1 MTDTKEA
8 ATQIKE
14 IDRVTIRFAGDS
26 GDGIQ
31 LSGSQFTLATA
42 RLGNDLSTLPDFPA
56 EIRAPAGTLPGVSS
70 FQISFSENPIF
81 TPGDQPDV
89 LVVMNPAA
97 LKVNLKDLT
106 EGGIIVAN
114 ANAFMPANLKKAGYD
129 SNPLEDGS
137 LKAYRVIPL
146 PITQLNARALVDTPL
161 TKKEIDRSKNFFALG
176 VVYWLFDRPVEP
188 TVEWVQDKFKK
199 RPEIAEANVTSLKTG
214 YNYALTTEVFTSHYR
229 VRKADMEPGE
239 YRNIT
244 GTEATALGLVAAARL
259 ADKALFYGSY
269 PITPASDI
277 LHELAKF
284 KQFDVR
290 TFQAEDEIA
299 AVCST
304 IGAAYAGAVS
314 VTGTSGPGL
323 ALKAEAIGLAVM
335 TELPIVIIN
344 VQRAGPSTGMPTK
357 TEQGDLAMAFN
368 GRHGESPVAILAAS
382 SPSDCFTM
390 AMEAV
395 RIAVQH
401 MTPLILLTDGYLVN
415 GAEPWRLPDVDDL
428 SRIRITQDADP
439 ETFQPYGRDPET
451 LARPWVTPGHPGLE
465 HRIGGLEK
473 AEGTGIVSHDPLN
486 HERMVGLRAEK
497 IARIAHDIP
506 ELDVE
511 GEQAGDILVLGWGST
526 YGAIVSACL
535 QMRTE
540 GVRVSNAQLRYLNP
554 FPRNLG
560 SILSRFKLVLV
571 PELNLG
577 QLRDILAARY
587 PGNRYMGLNK
597 VQGQPFKISEIRAKL
612 EEILET
618 GVTVQS

>member
-1 MTDTKEA
+1 MADTKEVT
-8 ATQIKE
+8 TQIKE
-14 IDRVTIRFAGDS
+14 VDRVTIRFAGDS

-106 EGGIIVAN
+106 DGGIIVAN
-114 ANAFMPANLKKAGYD
+114 ANTFVPANLKKAGYD

-146 PITQLNARALVDTPL
+146 PITELNARALADAPL

-176 VVYWLFDRPVEP
+176 VVYWLFDRPVES
-188 TVEWVQDKFKK
+188 TVEWVQDKFKR
-199 RPEIAEANVTSLKTG
+199 RPEIAKANVTSLKTG

-259 ADKALFYGSY
+259 ADKPLFYGSY

-299 AVCST
+299 AVCAT
-304 IGAAYAGAVS
+304 IGASYAGAIAI
-314 VTGTSGPGL
+314 TGTSGPGL

-415 GAEPWRLPDVDDL
+415 GAEPWRLPDVEEL
-428 SRIRITQDADP
+428 KRIRITQDADP

-473 AEGTGIVSHDPLN
+473 AEGTGVVSHDPLN

-506 ELDVE
+506 ELEVE
-511 GEQAGDILVLGWGST
+511 GERSGDLLVLGWGST
-526 YGAIVSACL
+526 YGAIISACR

-577 QLRDILAARY
+577 QLRDVLAARY

-597 VQGQPFKISEIRAKL
+597 VQGQPFKIGDIRAKL

-618 GVTVQS
+618 GVTV

>member
-8 ATQIKE
+8 TTQIKE

-114 ANAFMPANLKKAGYD
+114 ANTFMPANLKKAGYD

-188 TVEWVQDKFKK
+188 TVEWVQDKFKR
-199 RPEIAEANVTSLKTG
+199 RPEIATANVTSLKTG

-259 ADKALFYGSY
+259 ADKTLFYGSY

-304 IGAAYAGAVS
+304 IGAAYAGAVAI
-314 VTGTSGPGL
+314 TGTSGPGL

-415 GAEPWRLPDVDDL
+415 GAEPWRLPDVDEL

-526 YGAIVSACL
+526 YGAIVSACR

-560 SILSRFKLVLV
+560 SILSSFKLVLV

-577 QLRDILAARY
+577 QLRDVLAARY

-597 VQGQPFKISEIRAKL
+597 VQGQPFKIGEIRAKL
-612 EEILET
+612 EEILEV
-618 GVTVQS
+618 GVTV

>member
-1 MTDTKEA
+1 MADTKEVT
-8 ATQIKE
+8 TQIKE
-14 IDRVTIRFAGDS
+14 VDRVTIRFAGDS

-106 EGGIIVAN
+106 DGGIIVAN
-114 ANAFMPANLKKAGYD
+114 ANTFVPANLKKAGYD

-146 PITQLNARALVDTPL
+146 PITDLNARALADTPL

-176 VVYWLFDRPVEP
+176 VVYWLFDRPVES

-199 RPEIAEANVTSLKTG
+199 RPEIAKANVTSLKTG

-259 ADKALFYGSY
+259 ADKPLFYGSY

-299 AVCST
+299 AVCAT
-304 IGAAYAGAVS
+304 IGASYAGAVAI
-314 VTGTSGPGL
+314 TGTSGPGL

-415 GAEPWRLPDVDDL
+415 GAEPWRLPDVEEL
-428 SRIRITQDADP
+428 KRIRITQDADP

-473 AEGTGIVSHDPLN
+473 AEGTGVVSHDPLN

-506 ELDVE
+506 ELEVE
-511 GEQAGDILVLGWGST
+511 GERSGDLLVLGWGST
-526 YGAIVSACL
+526 YGAIISACR

-577 QLRDILAARY
+577 QLRDVLAARY

-597 VQGQPFKISEIRAKL
+597 VQGQPFKIGEIRAKL

-618 GVTVQS
+618 GVTV

>member
-1 MTDTKEA
+1 MADTKEV
-8 ATQIKE
+8 TTPIKE
-14 IDRVTIRFAGDS
+14 VDRVTIRFAGDS

-106 EGGIIVAN
+106 DGGIIVAN
-114 ANAFMPANLKKAGYD
+114 ANTFVPANFKKAGYD

-146 PITQLNARALVDTPL
+146 PITELNARALADAPL

-176 VVYWLFDRPVEP
+176 VVYWLFDRPVES
-188 TVEWVQDKFKK
+188 TVEWVQDKFKR
-199 RPEIAEANVTSLKTG
+199 RPEIAKANVTSLKTG

-259 ADKALFYGSY
+259 ADKPLFYGSY

-299 AVCST
+299 AVCAT
-304 IGAAYAGAVS
+304 IGASYAGAVAI
-314 VTGTSGPGL
+314 TGTSGPGL

-415 GAEPWRLPDVDDL
+415 GAEPWRLPDVEEL

-473 AEGTGIVSHDPLN
+473 AEGSGVVSHDPLN

-506 ELDVE
+506 ELEVE
-511 GEQAGDILVLGWGST
+511 GERSGDILVLGWGST
-526 YGAIVSACL
+526 YGAIISACR

-560 SILSRFKLVLV
+560 NILSRFKLVLV

-597 VQGQPFKISEIRAKL
+597 VQGQPFKIGEIRAKL

-618 GVTVQS
+618 GVMV